1 MAVSLKA
8 LCYAIYV
15 SAAITCLLSLPFD
28 VILGTAG
35 GAGMFRMLRYIRAMR
50 ILPYVLVLVLFYK
63 IRDRLD
69 KKKDGP
75 WMVFFAGVL
84 IITILDVAGFIDF
97 SRGLGVLAMLGAI
110 WKARVKLKE
119 HDASGQD
126 MPYYGLVGSAGTES
140 STTGGNVEMIQVAA
154 KP

>member
-15 SAAITCLLSLPFD
+15 SATIACLGSVPWEML
-28 VILGTAG
+28 VG
-35 GAGMFRMLRYIRAMR
+35 GKGLMLLKIVRIVHIFS
-50 ILPYVLVLVLFYK
+50 ILPYVLVLVVFYK

-75 WMVFFAGVL
+75 WIVFFAGVL
-84 IITILDVAGFIDF
+84 SMTISHVAGFIDF
-97 SRGLGVLAMLGAI
+97 SLGLGALAMLGAI

-119 HDASGQD
+119 HEASGQD
-126 MPYYGLVGSAGTES
+126 MPYYSLVGSAGTES
-140 STTGGNVEMIQVAA
+140 SRTGGNVEMIQVAA

>member
-15 SAAITCLLSLPFD
+15 SATIACLGSVPWEMLVGARFS
-28 VILGTAG
+28 VIVRIVHI
-35 GAGMFRMLRYIRAMR
+35 FS
-50 ILPYVLVLVLFYK
+50 ILPYVLVLVVFYK

-75 WMVFFAGVL
+75 WIVFFAGVL
-84 IITILDVAGFIDF
+84 SMTILHVAGFIYF
-97 SRGLGVLAMLGAI
+97 SLGLSALAMLGAI

-119 HDASGQD
+119 HEASGQD
-126 MPYYGLVGSAGTES
+126 MPYYSLVGSAGTES
-140 STTGGNVEMIQVAA
+140 SRTGGNVEMIQVAA